1 MLEEFGR
8 DLSALAA
15 VGALEPLIGRS
26 EEVRRMIDILSMQG
40 KNNPIIVGPPGVG
53 KTCIVEGFAQVL
65 NAGTVP
71 EPLKGKKIFQLDFT
85 AIVSGTIYRGQLE
98 ERIQRLIDELLEHR
112 EYIVF
117 IDEFHTIAL
126 PTLNRSFDFA
136 NVLKPYLAK
145 GEITIIGATTEEE
158 FKKYVEEGDAALAR
172 RFVKVR
178 VGEPPKN
185 ELKQILQRTSKRMG
199 SRYGMVIPEVTIDRL
214 IDLSDQYIK
223 DRYFPD
229 KAIDLLKE
237 ALAEK
242 RFNMSADGM
251 RGDLQI
257 LENILDIEIKAVEAG
272 DLPGVEKAIAAW
284 DEKKNMIFLRTLTPD
299 DIAGMLA
306 KRTGAVIGENQ
317 LVETHKRIQDLEKAF
332 GASIIG
338 QKRAKDAVLGACRML
353 GAGIRKPNKPI
364 GSFLFLGPSG
374 TGKTEMAKTIARAFF
389 GDEKKLVRFDMS
401 EFYDDHTMAR
411 LVGSPVGYI
420 GSDEDGLLVKLMGKN
435 PFAAV
440 LFDEIEKADPKLFD
454 IFLQMLDEGYVRD
467 MKGQTASF
475 KDAVIIITSNVGTHY
490 YAGLEQHEFD
500 RKFEA
505 IQAKVLEEL
514 KRSVRP
520 EIINRID
527 HVIPFSPFTKEE
539 LRAVFMKLF
548 DETAKRIHG
557 QKSLTIEVTE
567 AAAKLAVD
575 KGYDPQFGARPMRRE
590 IQRFEEMIAEAL
602 INRVIASNDQVKID
616 AEDQKYVLR
625 KVYERKT
632 D

>member
-15 VGALEPLIGRS
+15 VGALEPLIGRA

-65 NAGTVP
+65 NVGSVP

-158 FKKYVEEGDAALAR
+158 FKKYVEEGDPALAR

-251 RGDLQI
+251 RGDLQV
-257 LENILDIEIKAVEAG
+257 LENILDTEIKAVETG
-272 DLPGVEKAIAAW
+272 DLPGVEKALAAW

-299 DIAGMLA
+299 DIATMLA
-306 KRTGAVIGENQ
+306 KRTGAVIGDNQ
-317 LVETHKRIQDLEKAF
+317 LVETHKRIQDLDKAF
-332 GASIIG
+332 GVSIIG
-338 QKRAKDAVLGACRML
+338 QKRAKDAVLG
-353 GAGIRKPNKPI
+353 
-364 GSFLFLGPSG
+364 
-374 TGKTEMAKTIARAFF
+374 
-389 GDEKKLVRFDMS
+389 
-401 EFYDDHTMAR
+401 
-411 LVGSPVGYI
+411 
-420 GSDEDGLLVKLMGKN
+420 
-435 PFAAV
+435 
-440 LFDEIEKADPKLFD
+440 
-454 IFLQMLDEGYVRD
+454 
-467 MKGQTASF
+467 
-475 KDAVIIITSNVGTHY
+475 
-490 YAGLEQHEFD
+490 
-500 RKFEA
+500 
-505 IQAKVLEEL
+505 
-514 KRSVRP
+514 
-520 EIINRID
+520 
-527 HVIPFSPFTKEE
+527 
-539 LRAVFMKLF
+539 
-548 DETAKRIHG
+548 
-557 QKSLTIEVTE
+557 
-567 AAAKLAVD
+567 
-575 KGYDPQFGARPMRRE
+575 
-590 IQRFEEMIAEAL
+590 
-602 INRVIASNDQVKID
+602 
-616 AEDQKYVLR
+616 
-625 KVYERKT
+625 
-632 D
+632 